1 MLVEICIC
9 DLYEVCYF
17 LICVFTFQES
27 KQMPDDCLK
36 RMKLEVALHVKY
48 NCIYYN
54 YIYIYFIYIIYIYIY
69 YIGYMYIYI
78 YM

>member
-36 RMKLEVALHVKY
+36 RMKLEVALHVK
-48 NCIYYN
+48 
-54 YIYIYFIYIIYIYIY
+54 
-69 YIGYMYIYI
+69 
-78 YM
+78 